1 METALFSQT
10 KKYAKQTET
19 LDVFHVH
26 LAKTTIQQIQVTNA
40 LFVEM
45 ASFKQMNYV
54 ILYKTQTVTHLA
66 QYVKTPILYQLITN
80 ADSAEMVRLNLQTN
94 FATL

>member
-40 LFVEM
+40 V
-45 ASFKQMNYV
+45 YV
-54 ILYKTQTVTHLA
+54 IFYKTQTVTHLA
-66 QYVKTPILYQLITN
+66 MYVKTPILYQ
-80 ADSAEMVRLNLQTN
+80 
-94 FATL
+94 